1 MSPKKLKNVVL
12 PAAGQLKQIIDEVIK
27 VQTYTKLD
35 FNLEKSRV
43 KEMYVFTEWKEAAG
57 IEERN
62 SRIVH

>member
-43 KEMYVFTEWKEAAG
+43 KEMYVFTE
-57 IEERN
+57 
-62 SRIVH
+62 

>member
-1 MSPKKLKNVVL
+1 
-12 PAAGQLKQIIDEVIK
+12 VIK